1 MLQYGPIAEDELVQW
16 LAKAMKICQN
26 RQYVTTN
33 PLQIHY
39 PLLPTDCSALSISP
53 NMLSVG
59 HQQVRTQYHSNDAI
73 SARDFRGIKY
83 DSKAAKSTS
92 LAWSNYWC
100 NYLGGLLDINSWQ
113 GFARANIRGQ
123 CESML
128 AMTVG
133 SMEIVIEGP
142 RLFDRDLIQL
152 IRSSAEDLLAGFTA
166 L

>member
-1 MLQYGPIAEDELVQW
+1 MLEYAPIGGDELVQW
-16 LAKAMKICQN
+16 LAKAMKIRQN

-39 PLLPTDCSALSISP
+39 PLLPTDCSALPISP

-92 LAWSNYWC
+92 LA
-100 NYLGGLLDINSWQ
+100 
-113 GFARANIRGQ
+113 
-123 CESML
+123 
-128 AMTVG
+128 
-133 SMEIVIEGP
+133 
-142 RLFDRDLIQL
+142 
-152 IRSSAEDLLAGFTA
+152 
-166 L
+166 